1 MKISFR
7 HYTTVFFL
15 LVFFQP
21 ILFSQKVGLGLW
33 SDIQET
39 EIRNS
44 QNRQIIP
51 DRYRTI
57 QLELLAMQK
66 ALSKSPME
74 FEAGSEGK
82 TVLIDLPMPDG
93 SMEQFRMQESPIM
106 EPGLAIQFPEI
117 KTYAGQGV
125 EHPEATVRLD
135 ITPKGFHAMVYS
147 PYGTYFIDPYADG
160 NTADYISYYKRDFT
174 SRTKSFSCYFDE
186 INQLPV
192 DEIQHDKGQ
201 PIPDPDQKAERN
213 GLRAFGDC
221 HFRTY
226 RLALAC
232 SGEYAAFHGG
242 TVALALAAEVT
253 TMNRVNG
260 VFEMDFNVR
269 MIIIAN
275 NNLITYTNAATD
287 PYSNGNPNA
296 MITQNQ
302 TNTDAVIGS
311 ANYDIGHVFG
321 TNSGGLAGLGVVCL
335 ASNKARGVT
344 GSGAPVGDAFDI
356 DYVAHEIGHQ
366 FGGNHTQNNACNR
379 NGPTAWEPGSGLT
392 IMGYAGIC
400 PPDIQSN
407 SDAFFHGGNIGE
419 MYGFILAGGNT
430 CAVQPAYTNNAPTI
444 TTWTGNETI
453 PRGTPF
459 QLSASATDADGNALT
474 YCWEQRNNQVST
486 QPPVGTSTG
495 GPNFRSFFPS
505 ISGTRYFPRLADL
518 VNNVSPVWEVLPTV
532 GRVMNFRVV
541 VRDNKPGG
549 GCNDHKDMVLTIDGT
564 SGPFSVTYP
573 SAAAISWTGNSMQT
587 VTWNVLNTDIAPV
600 SCANVDILLSTDGGF
615 TYPTTLATGVP
626 NDGSQTIVVPNISTT
641 SARIMVRGSGRS
653 FFDISNNN
661 FAIVGECDI
670 TSVSLTNVGSCNSN
684 GTNDPADDYYTAN
697 VVINFV
703 NPPATGNLQ
712 IEPGGDAIGIYSV
725 PVGNLV
731 GTSHTFTNVQFKADG
746 MVTVVEAEFTIPANV
761 CVQTVT
767 GPTVGPCSPVCDIT
781 SVTFANVQPCI
792 NNESSD
798 PADDYYT
805 ADVVI
810 NFVNPPQ
817 TGNLQIEPGGDAL
830 GMYSVPVAGLMGN
843 SHTFT
848 SVQFKA
854 DGTPT
859 VVEAEFTIP
868 ANLCV
873 QTQVGPTV
881 QPCSSTP
888 PVLTCPA
895 ATTVSCANNVPAAD
909 PGSVGETHDCPGEVT
924 IVHLGDV
931 ISNQTCTNR
940 YTISRTYLAT
950 DLCGNTASCSQ
961 SITVLD
967 NTPPTLTCPAN
978 LTVSCASQVPA
989 ASTTAVTGVSD
1000 ACGGTVTVS
1009 ILPDVI
1015 SNQTCANRFTI
1026 IRTYVATDVCG
1037 NTASCSQNITVLDN
1051 TPPTL
1056 TCPANLT
1063 VSCASLVPAANT
1075 NLVTGVSDACG
1086 GTVTLSVL
1094 PDVITNQT
1102 CTNRFLITRTYRA
1115 TDICGNSA
1123 TCAQTITVLDNI
1135 PPTLICPA
1143 SLTVSCAS
1151 LVPAANTN
1159 LVTGVSDACG
1169 GAVTVTVLP
1178 DAITNQTCAN
1188 RFTITRTYVAT
1199 DVCGNAG
1206 TCTQTITVFDN
1217 TPPTIAC
1224 PANLT
1229 VQCANLVPSVNVN
1242 NIVTSDNCT
1251 GSVIVTHVG
1260 DVISNQT
1267 CPNRFTLTRTYR
1279 ATDVCGNSATC
1290 AQVITVFDN
1299 TAPVVTFTDPLL
1311 QGVPNGG
1318 TIYVQCEGQDPEW
1331 ELPSFS
1337 AASVSAT
1344 DNCNGNVTI
1353 AFLETL
1359 HDEGN
1364 CSVDGYINIYRQRW
1378 IATDACGNST
1388 TVIVY
1393 VALVDEVPPVIHGV
1407 PADIQVNCDEIPAPP
1422 DDIYATDE
1430 CLCACVILFSESVP
1444 APGCREGQVITRSW
1458 TATDDCG
1465 NVTVEKQQ
1473 ITLIDE
1479 KGPDIRIT
1487 HPEIAGLP
1495 DGTILEY
1502 TCNEGG
1508 IPAFYDHLNV
1518 GSVYSEPSCGTA
1530 GSITFDTDIIL
1541 SNNCDYFGYVEQ
1553 RTFRWDAVDQC
1564 GNQTSLTLTAHLI
1577 DDQPPVLIGV
1587 PPLTCD
1593 GDPALNEIEA
1603 VDNCGNGN
1611 VRYWDVPVPNPCGSG
1626 TAIRRT
1632 YEGFDPCGNSV
1643 LDTAIILTDNNNG
1656 PSIVF
1661 SNPELAALTPGE
1673 ILIVNCQANGNQ
1685 YTSFGADDVMV
1696 NDDCPLGLNV
1706 NYQETVFQTGDCTS
1720 GDGVLAEV
1728 QLQWTATDMCGHSSQ
1743 LTVMVHIVDNTPPVF
1758 QDFDTELTIKCNDS
1772 LPEIQ
1777 VIDNCGQVNLEVAI
1791 SYQQGDCPYEYDVV
1805 RVYSATDPCGNET
1818 ILSQVIHVG
1827 DGSGPIIYGVVEEI
1841 CNDLSLPR
1849 VMAYDPCADQL
1860 VEVSMTESVI
1870 NGTCREG
1877 RVIERIWSAVD
1888 GCGNV
1893 SEKRQRIILDDQTPP
1908 VILVPTHS
1916 VILKFLDTGL
1926 RLVNLSDGRLM
1937 DQLNALDAYSIFI
1950 EDECDEAI
1958 IPEFTLDVIY
1968 ADNCM
1973 VDGYYERRTYT
1984 WVATDVCGNSSVL
1997 SITMDIMDDMPPVIT
2012 NIPEETTII
2021 CAPLPPAGIVSTDDY
2036 ADPVVVEYSQTTI
2049 DGASPG
2055 EYHVTRRWIVTDV
2068 CGNTSEATQHITW
2081 IPDTQLSCDIFLP
2094 ESVECNSHDVP
2105 IAGGASG
2112 GLGDITYAWEIFGE
2126 KCFIQSGQGTPDMG
2140 MYIGWDEVEITLT
2153 LTDAYG
2159 CTTSC
2164 SATIDC
2170 EDLAANPIADTTG
2183 DQDVQI
2189 HNIQTAALS
2198 PKVEIETTE
2207 ANLLQFNLWPNPAR
2221 DAVTVSFES
2230 LLDQEVQVS
2239 LMNFM
2244 GQTLFRQDIKSAKG
2258 MTTHQVDISKIP
2270 EGGYVIQLRAAGDLY
2285 TKVLMVMRNE

>member
-7 HYTTVFFL
+7 HYTTAFFFL
-15 LVFFQP
+15 IFFQP

-66 ALSKSPME
+66 ALSRSPME
-74 FEAGSEGK
+74 FEAGSEEK
-82 TVLIDLPMPDG
+82 AVLIDLPMPDG
-93 SMEQFRMQESPIM
+93 RMEQFRMQESPIM

-125 EHPEATVRLD
+125 EHPQATVRLD

-160 NTADYISYYKRDFT
+160 NTADYISYYKKDFT

-192 DEIQHDKGQ
+192 DELPDDKGQ
-201 PIPDPDQKAERN
+201 PIPDPDQKSERI
-213 GLRAFGDC
+213 GSRAFGDC

-232 SGEYAAFHGG
+232 TGEYAAFHGG

-275 NNLITYTNAATD
+275 NDLITYTNAATD
-287 PYSNGNPNA
+287 PYTNNDGFA
-296 MITQNQ
+296 MLAQNQ
-302 TNTDAVIGS
+302 TTCTNIIGS
-311 ANYDIGHVFG
+311 ANYDIGHVFS
-321 TNSGGLAGLGVVCL
+321 TGGGGVAGLGVVCNT
-335 ASNKARGVT
+335 SNKARGVT

-366 FGGNHTQNNACNR
+366 FGGNHTQNNPCNR
-379 NGPTAWEPGSGLT
+379 NGATAWEPGSGLT

-453 PRGTPF
+453 PKGTPF

-474 YCWEQRNNQVST
+474 YCWEQKDNQVST

-518 VNNVSPVWEVLPTV
+518 VNNVSPTWEVLPTV
-532 GRVMNFRVV
+532 GRVMNFRLV
-541 VRDNKPGG
+541 VRDNNAGG

-564 SGPFSVTYP
+564 SGPFAVTYP
-573 SAAAISWTGNSMQT
+573 SASALSWTGNSMQT
-587 VTWNVLNTDIAPV
+587 VTWNVLNTDMAPV

-615 TYPTTLATGVP
+615 TYPTTLATAVP
-626 NDGSQTIVVPNISTT
+626 NDGSQAIVVPNISTT
-641 SARIMVRGSGRS
+641 SARIMVRGNGRS

-684 GTNDPADDYYTAN
+684 GTNDPSDDYYTAD

-712 IEPGGDAIGIYSV
+712 IEQGGDAIGVYSV
-725 PVGNLV
+725 PVGSLM
-731 GTSHTFTNVQFKADG
+731 GISHTFTNVQFKADG

-792 NNESSD
+792 NNESND

-830 GMYSVPVAGLMGN
+830 GMYSIPVAGLMGN

-888 PVLTCPA
+888 PVLTCPSSV
-895 ATTVSCANNVPAAD
+895 TVSCANNVPAAD
-909 PGSVGETHDCPGEVT
+909 PASVGETHDCPGEVT

-950 DLCGNTASCSQ
+950 DLCDNTASCSQTITVLDNTPPTLTCPASLTISCASQVPAASTTAVTGVSDGCGGTVTVSVLPDVITNQTCANRFIITRTYVATDVCGNTASCSQ
-961 SITVLD
+961 TITVLDNTPPALTCPANLTVSCASQVPAANTAAVMGVSDGCGGTVTVSVLPDVISNQTCANRFIVTRRYVATDVCGNTASCAQIITVLD

-989 ASTTAVTGVSD
+989 ANTAAVTGVSD
-1000 ACGGTVTVS
+1000 GCGGTVTVS
-1009 ILPDVI
+1009 VLPDVI
-1015 SNQTCANRFTI
+1015 SNQTCANRYTI
-1026 IRTYVATDVCG
+1026 TRTYLATDVCG
-1037 NTASCSQNITVLDN
+1037 NTGSCSQI
-1051 TPPTL
+1051 
-1056 TCPANLT
+1056 
-1063 VSCASLVPAANT
+1063 
-1075 NLVTGVSDACG
+1075 
-1086 GTVTLSVL
+1086 
-1094 PDVITNQT
+1094 
-1102 CTNRFLITRTYRA
+1102 
-1115 TDICGNSA
+1115 
-1123 TCAQTITVLDNI
+1123 
-1135 PPTLICPA
+1135 
-1143 SLTVSCAS
+1143 
-1151 LVPAANTN
+1151 
-1159 LVTGVSDACG
+1159 
-1169 GAVTVTVLP
+1169 
-1178 DAITNQTCAN
+1178 
-1188 RFTITRTYVAT
+1188 
-1199 DVCGNAG
+1199 
-1206 TCTQTITVFDN
+1206 ITVFDN
-1217 TPPTIAC
+1217 TPPSITC

-1229 VQCANLVPSVNVN
+1229 VQCSNLVPVVNVN
-1242 NIVTSDNCT
+1242 NILVSDNCT
-1251 GSVIVTHVG
+1251 GTVTVTHVG
-1260 DVISNQT
+1260 DVITNQT
-1267 CPNRFTLTRTYR
+1267 CLNRYTLTRTYR
-1279 ATDVCGNSATC
+1279 ATDACGNSATC

-1299 TAPVVTFTDPLL
+1299 TPPVMVFTDPLL
-1311 QGVPNGG
+1311 AGLPNGG
-1318 TIYVQCEGQDPEW
+1318 TLQVQCFGQDPEW
-1331 ELPSFS
+1331 DLPVFGSS
-1337 AASVSAT
+1337 SVSAM
-1344 DNCNGNVTI
+1344 DNCTGNVNVS
-1353 AFLETL
+1353 FNELL
-1359 HDEGN
+1359 QDEGN
-1364 CSVDGYINIYRQRW
+1364 CLVDGYINQYRLTW
-1378 IATDACGNST
+1378 VATDVCGNST
-1388 TVIVY
+1388 TSFIWEE
-1393 VALVDEVPPVIHGV
+1393 LIDTIPPVIIGV
-1407 PADIQVNCDEIPAPP
+1407 PEDIVVNCDEVPNPP
-1422 DDIYATDE
+1422 LDVTAADE
-1430 CLCACVILFSESVP
+1430 CRCACVILYHQTGPV
-1444 APGCREGQVITRSW
+1444 PGCQDGQVITRTW

-1465 NVTVEKQQ
+1465 NETVETQR
-1473 ITLIDE
+1473 ISIIDQ
-1479 KGPDIRIT
+1479 KGPEIRIT
-1487 HPEIAGLP
+1487 QPEIAGVP

-1508 IPAFYDHLNV
+1508 IPAFYDHLSV
-1518 GSVYSEPSCGTA
+1518 GSVYSEPSCGTT
-1530 GSITFDTDIIL
+1530 GTITLDTDIIL
-1541 SNNCDYFGYVEQ
+1541 SNNCDYFGYIEQ
-1553 RTFRWDAVDQC
+1553 RTFTWTGVDQC
-1564 GNQTSLTLTAHLI
+1564 GNQTSLTILVRLI
-1577 DDQPPVLIGV
+1577 DHEPPVLIGV
-1587 PPLTCD
+1587 PEVVCSD
-1593 GDPALNEIEA
+1593 DPMLKKIEV

-1611 VRYWDVPVPNPCGSG
+1611 MRFWDIQIPSPCGNG
-1626 TAIRRT
+1626 KALRRT
-1632 YEGFDPCGNSV
+1632 YEAFDQCGNTV
-1643 LDTAIILTDNNNG
+1643 RDTVIILTDDNQ
-1656 PSIVF
+1656 PPVMTF
-1661 SNPELAALTPGE
+1661 TNPELAGLGNGE
-1673 ILIVNCQANGNQ
+1673 VLAVECSSADGL
-1685 YTSFGADDVMV
+1685 YTSFGPDDVSV
-1696 NDDCPLGLNV
+1696 EDSCPGAVEILFTENLV
-1706 NYQETVFQTGDCTS
+1706 ETGDCSSS
-1720 GDGVLAEV
+1720 GILAKLH
-1728 QLQWTATDMCGHSSQ
+1728 LQWTATDNCGNSSQ
-1743 LTVMVHIVDNTPPVF
+1743 LSALVHIVDHTPPMF
-1758 QDFDTELTIKCNDS
+1758 LDFDTELTIGCNDS
-1772 LPEIQ
+1772 LPTIE
-1777 VIDNCGQVNLEVAI
+1777 VIDNCGEVNLEVAI
-1791 SYQQGDCPYEYDVV
+1791 SIQQGDCPYEYDLL
-1805 RVYSATDPCGNET
+1805 RVFSATDPCGNVT
-1818 ILSQVIHVG
+1818 MQSQVIHVG

-1841 CNDLSLPR
+1841 CDDLSLPK
-1849 VMAYDPCADQL
+1849 VTAYDPCADQF
-1860 VEVSMTESVI
+1860 VEVSMTQTELT
-1870 NGTCREG
+1870 GTCREG
-1877 RVIERIWSAVD
+1877 RVIERIWSAED
-1888 GCGNV
+1888 ACGNV
-1893 SEKRQRIILDDQTPP
+1893 ATKHQRIILGDQTPP
-1908 VILVPTHS
+1908 AILVPTHS

-1926 RLVNLSDGRLM
+1926 RLVSLSDGRLM

-1958 IPEFTLDVIY
+1958 IPEFTLDVSY

-1973 VDGYYERRTYT
+1973 SDGYYERRTYT
-1984 WVATDVCGNSSVL
+1984 WVATDICGNSSVL
-1997 SITMDIMDDMPPVIT
+1997 SITVDIMDDVPPVISH
-2012 NIPEETTII
+2012 IPEATTII
-2021 CAPLPPAGIVSTDDY
+2021 CAPLPPAGTVSTDDY
-2036 ADPVVVEYSQTTI
+2036 AHPVTVVYSQSTV

-2055 EYHVTRRWIVTDV
+2055 EYHVTRRWIATDV

-2094 ESVECNSHDVP
+2094 ESVECNSHGVP
-2105 IAGGASG
+2105 IGSAASG
-2112 GLGDITYAWEIFGE
+2112 GLGGITYAWEVFGE
-2126 KCFIQSGQGTPDMG
+2126 KCFIQSGQGTPEMG

-2170 EDLAANPIADTTG
+2170 EDLAANPIIG
-2183 DQDVQI
+2183 NSEEQDVQI
-2189 HNIQTAALS
+2189 HNIQTAAVS
-2198 PKVEIETTE
+2198 PKVEIQTTE
-2207 ANLLQFNLWPNPAR
+2207 ADLLQFNLWPNPAR

-2239 LMNFM
+2239 LINFI

-2258 MTTHQVDISKIP
+2258 MTTHHVDISKIP

-2285 TKVLMVMRNE
+2285 TKILMVMRND